1 MFRLLVSSL
10 LIGVSVAAPVGP
22 IGVLTI
28 RRTLAHGR
36 LAGLVTGLGVATAD
50 AFYSIIAAF
59 GLTLLADF
67 LISIQMP
74 IRLVGG
80 LFLLYLG
87 IKTLLTMP
95 ATHAAHAEGRNL
107 VGMYTS
113 ALALTA
119 TNPMT
124 ILAFAGIFV
133 GSGLMMDGGAASPV
147 ESLLIVVGVFSGSL
161 LWWLFLSGGVSLLRE
176 RFTPGMM
183 RWVNRISGGIIVAFA
198 LITLYGLIG

>member
-1 MFRLLVSSL
+1 M
-10 LIGVSVAAPVGP
+10 SVAAPVGP

-28 RRTLAHGR
+28 RRTLAHGW
-36 LAGLVTGLGVATAD
+36 LAGLITGLGVATAD
-50 AFYSIIAAF
+50 AFYSTIAAF

-80 LFLLYLG
+80 VFLLYLG
-87 IKTLLTMP
+87 IRTLVSTP
-95 ATHAAHAEGRNL
+95 ATHAAQAEGRNL

-133 GSGLMMDGGAASPV
+133 GSGLMMDGGAASPA
-147 ESLLIVVGVFSGSL
+147 ESVLIVIGVFSGSL

-176 RFTPGMM
+176 RFTPEMM
-183 RWVNRISGGIIVAFA
+183 RWVNRISGGVIIAFA
-198 LITLYGLIG
+198 LVTLYGLTQ